1 MCLGVIYWVCFVC
14 MVYVCMWYDVSVV
27 GFDDGMIYEEF
38 NWLMEE
44 CCIFIQQCMCNESL
58 EVMEFW
64 ACKIDKIEY

>member
-44 CCIFIQQCMCNESL
+44 CCIFI
-58 EVMEFW
+58 
-64 ACKIDKIEY
+64 